1 MNPLTA
7 KLHQSG
13 IVKGSISKM
22 EVKFFGSSSLQVTP
36 LGLGLAALGRP
47 GYINLDHAS
56 DLKHEYEIEKM
67 TAHAHQVLDA
77 AYRGGIRYFD
87 AARSYGKAEQF
98 LGGWL
103 ESRKI
108 DPGTV
113 AVGSKWGYTYT
124 AGWQVDAD
132 VHEVKEHSAGVLRRQ
147 WEESQTNLGNYLDL
161 YQIHS
166 ATFESG
172 VLENNEVHQE
182 LAKLKSKGVLVGFS
196 VSGPQQVEVIK
207 AALEI
212 MVEGSRLFDS
222 VQVTW
227 NILEQSTTQALE
239 EAHVE
244 GVGVIVKEAVANGR
258 LTAKNPQVNP
268 GGDLERLAREAGRLG
283 TSVDAL
289 ALAFVLAQPWADV
302 VLSGAARVEHLQSNL
317 GALDLDLDEETISR
331 LAGLVEPPQEYWAAR
346 GSLAWN

>member
-1 MNPLTA
+1 
-7 KLHQSG
+7 
-13 IVKGSISKM
+13 M
-22 EVKFFGSSSLQVTP
+22 ELKFFGSSSLQVTP

-67 TAHAHQVLDA
+67 AAHTQQVLDV

-103 ESRKI
+103 EARRI
-108 DPGTV
+108 VPGMV

-147 WEESQTNLGNYLDL
+147 WGESQTNLGKYLDL

-172 VLENNEVHQE
+172 VLENREVHHE
-182 LAKLKSKGVLVGFS
+182 LAILKSKGILIGFS

-227 NILEQSTTQALE
+227 NILERSATQALE
-239 EAHVE
+239 EAHGE

-268 GGDLERLAREAGRLG
+268 GAKLEILKSEADRLS
-283 TSVDAL
+283 TTIDAL
-289 ALAFVLAQPWADV
+289 ALAYVLAQPWADV
-302 VLSGAARVEHLQSNL
+302 VLSGAARVEHLRSNL
-317 GALDLDLDEETISR
+317 GALDLDLDEETYSR
-331 LAGLVEPPQEYWAAR
+331 LAGLVESPQEYWATR